1 MNEQVIYS
9 KKNGIATILLNRPEA
24 LNALNND
31 MIANILESLKDAS
44 KDDAV
49 RVVVIKGAGR
59 AYCAGDDLVDMGTE
73 ENPNPSNK
81 LKEYYDGYPQIVL
94 AMKELE
100 KPIIVA
106 VHKYALGAGFEIAL
120 ASDFIIASEESKF
133 GLPFVLRGFASG
145 TYLLQQRIGYHQA
158 AKYLYLG
165 EMFDTNVANSF
176 GLLYE
181 ITELEQLENS
191 VETLASKLANSATM
205 AIGLMKQTMHA
216 SVGLDYEQAFKLQT
230 LSTLASYHSEDHRE
244 GIRAFVE
251 KREPKF
257 TGK

>member
-1 MNEQVIYS
+1 MNTKVNYS
-9 KKNGIATILLNRPEA
+9 KQNNMAEITLNRPEA
-24 LNALNND
+24 LNALDND
-31 MIANILESLKDAS
+31 MIASIIEALKDAG

-49 RVVVIKGAGR
+49 RVVIIKGNGR

-73 ENPNPSNK
+73 AHPNPSDK
-81 LKEYYDGYPQIVL
+81 VKEYYEGYPQIVF

-120 ASDFIIASEESKF
+120 AADFIISSEEAKF
-133 GLPFVLRGFASG
+133 GLPFVLRGLASG
-145 TYLLQQRIGYHQA
+145 TYLLQQRIGYHRA

-165 EMFDTNVANSF
+165 EMFDAQTAMQL

-181 ITELEQLENS
+181 VTTTDELENKVKQLAER
-191 VETLASKLANSATM
+191 LALSATRS
-205 AIGLMKQTMHA
+205 IGLMKKAMHA
-216 SVGLDYEQAFKLQT
+216 SAGLDYEQAFKLQT
-230 LSTLASYHSEDHRE
+230 LSTFASYHSEDHKE
-244 GIRAFVE
+244 GIQAFVE